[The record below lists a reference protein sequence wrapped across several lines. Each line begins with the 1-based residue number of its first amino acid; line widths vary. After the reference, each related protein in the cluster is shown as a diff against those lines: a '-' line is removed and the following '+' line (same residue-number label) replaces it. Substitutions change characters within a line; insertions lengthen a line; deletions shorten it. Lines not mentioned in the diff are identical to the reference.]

1 MTVISTVLSFIEGL
15 ISEINHYTIALAGI
29 TGESF
34 YVSAKSSSKMFR
46 RNLLSG
52 LLGGLFHI
60 STQKRYCRSILTCSF
75 N

>member
-29 TGESF
+29 TGEGF

-60 STQKRYCRSILTCSF
+60 STLSIHADLCFPNT
-75 N
+75 